1 MKKSFLA
8 IAGAM
13 LIISGCKTTEAVL
26 LSGIP
31 AEAISDKAD
40 IAATAAGAAA
50 GGMSVEIPG
59 VPGPVTLTP
68 DMITA
73 ASAIRASGSNPVCGQ
88 FNMNSLAAISNP
100 VSGSIPGAGILKII
114 AAGVVSGVAGGAV
127 SELGIG
133 SRFVESAV
141 AGTVNQLAFRASRPI
156 LDKVLPSGQE
166 PDTVNKIYETADRVN
181 CPYPR
186 WAENLSPKDASLL
199 LAYLNAEF
207 KAAQIVE

>member
-1 MKKSFLA
+1 MRKSLLA
-8 IAGAM
+8 IAGAA
-13 LIISGCKTTEAVL
+13 LIATGCSTTEKVL

-40 IAATAAGAAA
+40 ATAAAAGTAA
-50 GGMSVEIPG
+50 GGVSVEIPG

-68 DMITA
+68 EMLTA
-73 ASAIRASGSNPVCGQ
+73 ADTIRASGVNPVCGR
-88 FNMNSLAAISNP
+88 FNMNSLAAISKPNA
-100 VSGSIPGAGILKII
+100 GSIPGAGILKIV

-141 AGTVNQLAFRASRPI
+141 AGTVNQVVYSASRPI
-156 LDKVLPSGQE
+156 IDKVLPSGQE
-166 PDTVNKIYETADRVN
+166 PDTINKIYETADRVN

-186 WAENLSPKDASLL
+186 WAENLPAKDARLL

-207 KAAQIVE
+207 RAAKAVE